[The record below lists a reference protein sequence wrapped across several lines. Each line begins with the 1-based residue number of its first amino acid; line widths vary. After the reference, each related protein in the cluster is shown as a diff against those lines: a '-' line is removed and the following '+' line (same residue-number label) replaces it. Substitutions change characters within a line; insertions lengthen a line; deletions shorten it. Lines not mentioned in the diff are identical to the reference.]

1 MKEKCTQ
8 FFLIGVICQMLFGGL
23 CADDNMQIK
32 GEVNRETRGTAT
44 RREEV
49 PTPELLDPPLS
60 GREGW
65 PGGHS
70 PRAQITVINLRW
82 SLPGRGAS
90 WKHTAWNSTWGLG
103 PREPPESPGVAA
115 HRVTRETLSHPF
127 SAQMCEETP
136 PPNG

>member
-49 PTPELLDPPLS
+49 PAPELLEPPLS

-70 PRAQITVINLRW
+70 P
-82 SLPGRGAS
+82 PG
-90 WKHTAWNSTWGLG
+90 TD
-103 PREPPESPGVAA
+103 
-115 HRVTRETLSHPF
+115 
-127 SAQMCEETP
+127 
-136 PPNG
+136 NGN